1 MGERYSDKLRYK
13 NIEMR
18 TKGKKRKKMLLNSN
32 LYKNLCSKYNKCVV
46 FESKDKNN
54 LIILSKDILTRRYSV
69 FIYVIFII

>member
-1 MGERYSDKLRYK
+1 
-13 NIEMR
+13 MR
-18 TKGKKRKKMLLNSN
+18 TKGKKRKRMLLNSK
-32 LYKNLCSKYNKCVV
+32 LYKNLCSKGNKCVV